1 MSHGTEQ
8 RERGGRD
15 EERQVRSWRREQFLA
30 MGFSLA
36 EARRLTTT
44 AVDLGEMRRLLT
56 AGCPLDTARRIL
68 V

>member
-8 RERGGRD
+8 RERGRRD
-15 EERQVRSWRREQFLA
+15 EERLVRRWRREQFVA
-30 MGFSLA
+30 MGFSPT
-36 EARRLTTT
+36 EARRLTGT
-44 AVDLGEMRRLLT
+44 AVDLGEMRRLIT

>member
-8 RERGGRD
+8 RERGTHD
-15 EERQVRSWRREQFLA
+15 EERQVRRWRREQFVA
-30 MGFSLA
+30 MGFSPV

-44 AVDLGEMRRLLT
+44 AVDLGEMRRLIA